1 MIINLSEV
9 IKDIDA
15 KIILDNDIDI
25 QNAEFMG
32 ENFVFTKPLHINGSI
47 TNNTKS
53 LELSGKVTGEMEVQ
67 CARCRK
73 PMKVPVEF
81 TVLEV
86 IMQDNGEVDNEDIIV
101 ITGEEIDVNDI
112 ILNSFLMNVEGKYL
126 CSEDCKG
133 LCSRCGKD
141 LNLGDCGCDE
151 DNIDPRWAKLAEI
164 MKGLPDTK

>member
-81 TVLEV
+81 AVLEV

-112 ILNSFLMNVEGKYL
+112 ILNSFLMNVEEKYL